1 MSASATVPEDYKQ
14 TEIGVFP
21 KDWQIKKFGDI
32 FDFKSTASNSRSDLT
47 ETDEAHYIHYGD
59 IHTIFH
65 RHLDISKKSTPRI
78 DLSLCK
84 NAPRIR
90 NGDWVMADASED
102 FSGICKAIEISG
114 IDEDKSV
121 VAGLHTFLLR
131 DKNKEY
137 SPGFKGHLGE
147 AKFLHDQYVRVSVGL
162 KVFGVTKTSLRDL
175 LIPVPPKTQ
184 QTKIEEIL
192 TEADAQ
198 IQSFEHL
205 VAKKRDI
212 KQGTMQELLT
222 GKTRLPGFNGDW
234 IDRKI
239 SELFEVS
246 AGGDYD
252 KTNSRKTPTHSFHY
266 PIYAN
271 NISNNGIHGYCNYFT
286 AKAGSITIT
295 ARGTLGIARY
305 RSRPFV
311 AIVRLLVLEPLV
323 NIDARFF
330 AEYIN
335 NYVNFPVEST
345 GVPQL
350 TVPQVITHIVPVPC
364 VKEQEAI
371 AEILTDM
378 DTEIAALEERLE
390 KAKAIKQGMMQQL
403 LTGKIRL
410 VD

>member
-1 MSASATVPEDYKQ
+1 MSASATVPEGYKQ

-21 KDWQIKKFGDI
+21 KDWEIKKFGDI

-84 NAPRIR
+84 NATRIR

-131 DKNKEY
+131 DRNEEY

-205 VAKKRDI
+205 IAKKREI

-222 GKTRLPGFNGDW
+222 GKTRLHGYNAEWVESPLKQICNIIRGNQ
-234 IDRKI
+234 I
-239 SELFEVS
+239 SRSEVIAGLIPVI
-246 AGGDYD
+246 AGGKEPSCYH
-252 KTNSRKTPTHSFHY
+252 NQFNRS
-266 PIYAN
+266 
-271 NISNNGIHGYCNYFT
+271 G
-286 AKAGSITIT
+286 ITIT
-295 ARGTLGIARY
+295 ISGSGANAGY
-305 RSRPFV
+305 V
-311 AIVRLLVLEPLV
+311 AIHDNPIFASDCSTISESISYDIWFVYYLMKSMQNKIYDLQTGGAQPHVYPIHLEPLIV
-323 NIDARFF
+323 NLPFDI
-330 AEYIN
+330 E
-335 NYVNFPVEST
+335 
-345 GVPQL
+345 
-350 TVPQVITHIVPVPC
+350 
-364 VKEQEAI
+364 EQKGI
-371 AEILTDM
+371 GKVLSDM
-378 DTEIAALEERLE
+378 DAEIAALEKRLE

>member
-1 MSASATVPEDYKQ
+1 MSTASAVVPVGYKQ

-21 KDWQIKKFGDI
+21 KDWEIKKFGDI

-84 NAPRIR
+84 NATRIR

-131 DKNKEY
+131 DRNEEY

-184 QTKIEEIL
+184 QTRIEEIL
-192 TEADAQ
+192 TQADAQ

-205 VAKKRDI
+205 IAKKRDI
-212 KQGTMQELLT
+212 KQGAMQELLT
-222 GKTRLPGFNGDW
+222 GKTRLPGFSNEFGSKATF
-234 IDRKI
+234 IVSCCCMSLSLNASHI
-239 SELFEVS
+239 NSLFS
-246 AGGDYD
+246 IP
-252 KTNSRKTPTHSFHY
+252 TPCSPVRAPPTLTQYF
-266 PIYAN
+266 
-271 NISNNGIHGYCNYFT
+271 NISAPNSSHFLSEFLSFASNIING
-286 AKAGSITIT
+286 
-295 ARGTLGIARY
+295 
-305 RSRPFV
+305 
-311 AIVRLLVLEPLV
+311 
-323 NIDARFF
+323 
-330 AEYIN
+330 
-335 NYVNFPVEST
+335 
-345 GVPQL
+345 
-350 TVPQVITHIVPVPC
+350 
-364 VKEQEAI
+364 
-371 AEILTDM
+371 
-378 DTEIAALEERLE
+378 
-390 KAKAIKQGMMQQL
+390 
-403 LTGKIRL
+403 
-410 VD
+410 